1 MTIFRFESQLDR
13 LGSLCYDVD
22 TPASS
27 FLAPQAL
34 VGLELSR
41 DCRSFLAPAFCLRRP
56 NMYDEAVAS
65 AGGVA
70 SDTIVEK
77 PKSRAQ
83 KVADWKSANETKYK
97 EAREACCTCTPTRAQ
112 MLMVD
117 QYEGDDRYIPID

>member
-1 MTIFRFESQLDR
+1 
-13 LGSLCYDVD
+13 
-22 TPASS
+22 
-27 FLAPQAL
+27 
-34 VGLELSR
+34 
-41 DCRSFLAPAFCLRRP
+41 
-56 NMYDEAVAS
+56 MYDEAVAS

-70 SDTIVEK
+70 SDTIEK

-83 KVADWKSANETKYK
+83 KVADWRSANETKYK